1 MRLLVTRP
9 EPDATRQAR
18 ALTER
23 GHEAVLAPLLAIEF
37 LPETPLELDG
47 TQALI
52 VTSRNALRA
61 LAAHPQLPDA
71 LALPLIAVGEATAK
85 AAAQLGFLDVTT
97 GPGTAEGLATLIPE
111 SFRADGGPLVHISG
125 EKIAFDLRSRLEAKG
140 FAVRRLIVYRAVAA
154 KVLPPKALASL
165 KAGEL
170 DGLILMSP
178 RTAAS
183 LVRLVFAHGAATEA
197 SRLNCYCLSRAVA
210 REAEP
215 LKAPLKIASRP
226 REEDILALIDSDT
239 ASL

>member
-18 ALTER
+18 ALTKR

-47 TQALI
+47 AQALI

-71 LALPLIAVGEATAK
+71 LALPLVAVGEATAK
-85 AAAQLGFLDVTT
+85 AAAELGFLDVTT

-111 SFRADGGPLVHISG
+111 SFGVDGGPLVHISG
-125 EKIAFDLRSRLEAKG
+125 ENIAFDLRSKLEAKG

-154 KVLPPKALASL
+154 KALPPEALASL

-170 DGLILMSP
+170 NGVILMSP
-178 RTAAS
+178 GTAAS
-183 LVRLVFAHGAATEA
+183 LVRLVFAHGATTEA
-197 SRLNCYCLSRAVA
+197 SRLNCYCLSGAVA

-226 REEDILALIDSDT
+226 REEDILALIDSGT
-239 ASL
+239 ASS